1 MITVTFGGSHGI
13 ARDKKAAMR
22 AAIIETTLALFRTL
36 GFNRARVQDVIRTLR
51 ISEATFFNYFP
62 TKQAVLDAAAQD
74 LIERSLD
81 VLRAELDDAERTVR
95 ERIDLV
101 AQEFASHFH
110 GDREL
115 AALVATH
122 TRMSLAAGEADS
134 EGRQLLTRLFTS
146 GQTHGDVRSD
156 VSPRRLTDHY
166 LACNLAALSTWIA
179 DGDDNTS
186 LDEQLRTSLTLFW
199 SGAEAER
206 TTPRHRQP
214 ATKRRAAPQK
224 S

>member
-1 MITVTFGGSHGI
+1 MGL
-13 ARDKKAAMR
+13 REEKKAAMR
-22 AAIIETTLALFRTL
+22 AAIIETTMALFRSL
-36 GFNRARVQDVIRTLR
+36 GFNRARVQDVIRQLR

-62 TKQAVLDAAAQD
+62 TKQAVLDAAAED

-81 VLRAELDDAERTVR
+81 VLRAELDDAARTVR
-95 ERIDLV
+95 QRIDLV
-101 AQEFASHFH
+101 AQEFAGNFN

-122 TRMSLAAGEADS
+122 TRMSLAAGEGDS

-146 GQTHGDVRSD
+146 GQEQGDVRAD

-179 DGDDNTS
+179 DGDEDAS
-186 LDEQLRTSLTLFW
+186 LDEQMRTSLTLFW
-199 SGAEAER
+199 SGAEMER
-206 TTPRHRQP
+206 TNT
-214 ATKRRAAPQK
+214 RRRRREV
-224 S
+224 

>member
-1 MITVTFGGSHGI
+1 MIPVTFGGRMGL
-13 ARDKKAAMR
+13 REEKKAATR
-22 AAIIETTLALFRTL
+22 AAIIDATLALFRTF
-36 GFNRARVQDVIRTLR
+36 GFNGARVQDVIRQLR

-62 TKQAVLDAAAQD
+62 TKQAVLDAAAQN

-81 VLRAELDDAERTVR
+81 VLRAELDNPEHTVR

-101 AQEFASHFH
+101 TREFANNFN

-122 TRMSLAAGEADS
+122 TRMSLAAGEGDG
-134 EGRQLLTRLFTS
+134 EGRQLLTQLFAA
-146 GQTHGDVRSD
+146 GQTQGDVRSD

-179 DGDDNTS
+179 EGDENAS
-186 LDEQLRTSLTLFW
+186 LEKQLRTGLALFW
-199 SGAEAER
+199 SGAETER
-206 TTPRHRQP
+206 IARRRRRRP
-214 ATKRRAAPQK
+214 TKRGAGPRK
-224 S
+224 T